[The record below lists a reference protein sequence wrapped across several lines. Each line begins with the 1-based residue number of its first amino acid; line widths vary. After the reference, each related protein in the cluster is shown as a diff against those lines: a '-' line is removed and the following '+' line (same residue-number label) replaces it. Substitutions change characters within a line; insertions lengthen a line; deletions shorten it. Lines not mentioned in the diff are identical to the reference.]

1 MSLLPIQK
9 VYRHE
14 ESEIQRTVYVQFI
27 SRISWVK
34 VHKQYDSVYGHW
46 MPAVLEVS
54 ERSTYHTQEECR
66 FLIESILAAQ
76 KIMRAL
82 DENPDLKEIEL

>member
-14 ESEIQRTVYVQFI
+14 AHEPELLVYIQFP
-27 SRISWVK
+27 SRLSWVK
-34 VHKQYDSVYGHW
+34 VRKQYDSVHKNW
-46 MPAVLEVS
+46 MPAILEIA
-54 ERSTYHTQEECR
+54 EGCYRINEELLL
-66 FLIESILAAQ
+66 LIESILAAQ

-82 DENPDLKEIEL
+82 DENPELKEIEL